1 MSHFQDLFS
10 LLCRT
15 RVFRF
20 WLFQP
25 WDLLLAPVP
34 SRFLAPA
41 AASPAG
47 MDPTGIED
55 VGAAR
60 RSPGAE
66 LWDEAP
72 GTRDL
77 CSQGSQG
84 GSGGSRSSLQ
94 HSRGL
99 LWVHFEDGPGAE
111 FWDEPT
117 GTRDFRSVGS
127 QGGSRSSLRNSR
139 GSQHRLLRAGA
150 EDGPRECHEHRRRE
164 DDDSGSA
171 AGNHAGMAGAGG
183 RRPRALPL
191 EFRAH
196 LGETREN
203 LQPEQQKC
211 LGITQFI
218 PVYSKI
224 LGGKIFEYLFI

>member
-1 MSHFQDLFS
+1 MGPELSFGTNPPERGIS
-10 LLCRT
+10 A
-15 RVFRF
+15 
-20 WLFQP
+20 P
-25 WDLLLAPVP
+25 WDLREVPAPP
-34 SRFLAPA
+34 
-41 AASPAG
+41 
-47 MDPTGIED
+47 
-55 VGAAR
+55 
-60 RSPGAE
+60 
-66 LWDEAP
+66 W
-72 GTRDL
+72 
-77 CSQGSQG
+77 
-84 GSGGSRSSLQ
+84 
-94 HSRGL
+94 
-99 LWVHFEDGPGAE
+99 
-111 FWDEPT
+111 
-117 GTRDFRSVGS
+117 
-127 QGGSRSSLRNSR
+127 NSR

-150 EDGPRECHEHRRRE
+150 EDGPRECHENGRRE

-224 LGGKIFEYLFI
+224 PGGKIFEYLFI